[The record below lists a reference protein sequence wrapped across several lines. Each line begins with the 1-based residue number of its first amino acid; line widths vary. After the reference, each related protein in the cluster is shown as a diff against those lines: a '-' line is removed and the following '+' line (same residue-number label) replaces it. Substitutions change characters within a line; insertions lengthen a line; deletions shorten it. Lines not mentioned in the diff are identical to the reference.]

1 MPRSLNFKYA
11 ELPVF
16 KYQTFDP
23 TSVTFT
29 DHPIIPPEII
39 NFSDRYTDD
48 PFKPEHAAEAEPEI
62 ICFDEPVADI
72 EAEPELKLV
81 EVIED
86 ATEGNS
92 CLLLLEILADL
103 T

>member
-1 MPRSLNFKYA
+1 MPRRRNFKYA

-29 DHPIIPPEII
+29 DHPVVPPEVI

-48 PFKPEHAAEAEPEI
+48 PFKPDETIDAEPEVI
-62 ICFDEPVADI
+62 VLDEPVVDL
-72 EAEPELKLV
+72 EPEPEL
-81 EVIED
+81 EVIEIIED
-86 ATEGNS
+86 AVEGMAVYYMPRHYS
-92 CLLLLEILADL
+92 
-103 T
+103 

>member
-1 MPRSLNFKYA
+1 MPRRRNFKYA

-29 DHPIIPPEII
+29 DHPVAPPDVI

-48 PFKPEHAAEAEPEI
+48 AFKPDEAADAEAEVI
-62 ICFDEPVADI
+62 VLDEPVVDP
-72 EAEPELKLV
+72 EPEQEL
-81 EVIED
+81 EVIEIIED
-86 ATEGNS
+86 ATEGMAVCYTS
-92 CLLLLEILADL
+92 RECS
-103 T
+103 